1 MSGGRA
7 VRKGVFE
14 GSRPGPMET
23 KLSHSRDS
31 LLGQEEDGTKDTPI
45 TEEIPKV
52 RSSIPGTGRQRPN
65 IFLIVLYNQRE
76 RCHFVVNEMTSC

>member
-1 MSGGRA
+1 MWGARSSGGRA

-31 LLGQEEDGTKDTPI
+31 LLGQEEDGGGVG
-45 TEEIPKV
+45 EGYARAEGGAQLG
-52 RSSIPGTGRQRPN
+52 S
-65 IFLIVLYNQRE
+65 
-76 RCHFVVNEMTSC
+76 

>member
-23 KLSHSRDS
+23 RLSHSRDS
-31 LLGQEEDGTKDTPI
+31 LLGQEEDGGGVG
-45 TEEIPKV
+45 EGYARAEGGAQLG
-52 RSSIPGTGRQRPN
+52 S
-65 IFLIVLYNQRE
+65 
-76 RCHFVVNEMTSC
+76 